1 MLKMTIAK
9 FNYTITAFA
18 DLRRTF
24 PVWDDLRAFLES
36 VEGGS
41 LRVINGEIEGRVI
54 ITYQRT
60 VEENG
65 KKIKVIPDAEL
76 FEKLPWLRWCQWT
89 TWDTVANLPLAV
101 APQRSRP
108 VAAADKDKPMSEILV
123 SGFVCPYQEGRV
135 ETTFELCEGDEP
147 VADPRKY
154 HSLYKHTLRT
164 GGEFAIVSRGIESGT
179 KVIAEGT
186 VNTDG
191 SIVVNS
197 FIDTLDLNVADELEA
212 SLMPMTESMMKFFF
226 KYLAQQDLLYPG
238 WMIHDGCGGQ
248 SVMLAGFYEQA
259 RAMRLLSDY
268 APYRLLELRRRG
280 DLADYLRIFPDDQSA
295 YDTLKTKIYRVTT
308 ELLDFYLERWQK
320 KSKGWADIPKHYH
333 KHIAAVNNI
342 YHTELKPKRWVVREK
357 NVIQYINELPAAQLL
372 FLVNRLDGNNATA

>member
-1 MLKMTIAK
+1 MAPAK
-9 FNYTITAFA
+9 FEYTIIAFA
-18 DLRRTF
+18 DLCRAF
-24 PVWDDLRAFLES
+24 PVWSDLRAFLES

-41 LRVINGEIEGRVI
+41 LRVIDGEVEGRVI

-65 KKIKVIPDAEL
+65 KKVKVIPDAEL
-76 FEKLPWLRWCQWT
+76 FEKMVWLKWFQWT

-108 VAAADKDKPMSEILV
+108 VAAAEKDKPMSEILV
-123 SGFVCPYQEGRV
+123 GAFVCPYQEGRV
-135 ETTFELCEGDEP
+135 ETTFELCESDQP
-147 VADPRKY
+147 VADPRKI

-164 GGEFAIVSRGIESGT
+164 GGEYVVVSRGVESGRR
-179 KVIAEGT
+179 VLAEGC

-191 SIVVNS
+191 TIVVNS
-197 FIDTLDLNVADELEA
+197 FVDTLDLNVADELEA
-212 SLMPMTESMMKFFF
+212 EMMPMTDSLTKFFS

-238 WMIHDGCGGQ
+238 WIIHDGRGGQ

-280 DLADYLRIFPDDQSA
+280 NLADYLRIFPDDQSE
-295 YDTLKTKIYRVTT
+295 YDALKTKIHRVTT

-320 KSKGWADIPKHYH
+320 KSKGWADIPKQYH

-342 YHTELKPKRWVVREK
+342 YHTELKPKHWVVREK

>member
-1 MLKMTIAK
+1 MAPAK
-9 FNYTITAFA
+9 FEYTIIAFA
-18 DLRRTF
+18 DLCRAF
-24 PVWDDLRAFLES
+24 PVWSDLRAFLES

-41 LRVINGEIEGRVI
+41 LRVIDGEVEGRVI

-65 KKIKVIPDAEL
+65 KKVKVIPDAEL
-76 FEKLPWLRWCQWT
+76 FEKMVWLKWFQWT

-108 VAAADKDKPMSEILV
+108 VAAAEKDKPMSEILV
-123 SGFVCPYQEGRV
+123 GAFVCPYQEGRV
-135 ETTFELCEGDEP
+135 ETTFELCESDQP
-147 VADPRKY
+147 VADPRKI

-164 GGEFAIVSRGIESGT
+164 GGEYVVVSRGVESGRR
-179 KVIAEGT
+179 VLAEGC

-191 SIVVNS
+191 TIIVNS
-197 FIDTLDLNVADELEA
+197 FVDTLDLNVADELDAEM
-212 SLMPMTESMMKFFF
+212 MPMTDSLTKFFS

-238 WMIHDGCGGQ
+238 WIIHDGRGGQ

-280 DLADYLRIFPDDQSA
+280 DLADYLRIFPDDQVA
-295 YDTLKTKIYRVTT
+295 YDDLKVKIHRVTT

-320 KSKGWADIPKHYH
+320 KSKGWADIPKQYH

-357 NVIQYINELPAAQLL
+357 NVIQYINDLPAAQLL